1 MIPYIR
7 RKSILELMHNKE
19 IVYIDE
25 ITEKVNVS
33 IATVRRDLKTLAD
46 ENQIE
51 LLKGGAARIKQTN
64 AEKSLTEKLELNK
77 EEKELI
83 GGYAATL
90 VNDGQFIFIGPG
102 TTENWIIKHLKD
114 KDITVVTNGTY
125 HVEELRKHNIQ
136 TVILGGDVK
145 NSIAVIYGN
154 QTYRQ
159 IKNMIFDKC
168 FIGCSGFTI
177 KLGASTSDS
186 GVQEINKIAI
196 ANSKEVYIIADS
208 TKLGKNSRYIF
219 TNAETDY
226 KLITT
231 SLAEEKYKEE
241 NSVIIV
247 D

>member
-7 RKSILELMHNKE
+7 RKSILEFMHQKE

-51 LLKGGAARIKQTN
+51 LLKGGAARLKQTY
-64 AEKSLTEKLELNK
+64 AEKSLIEKLDLNK
-77 EEKELI
+77 GEKELI

-114 KDITVVTNGTY
+114 KDIIVVTNGTY
-125 HVEELRKHNIQ
+125 HIEELRKHNIQ
-136 TVILGGDVK
+136 TVILGGEVK
-145 NSIAVIYGN
+145 NSIAVITGN

-168 FIGCSGFTI
+168 FIGCSGYTL

-186 GVQEINKIAI
+186 GVSEINKIAI

-208 TKLGKNSRYIF
+208 TKLGQDSRYLF
-219 TNAETDY
+219 TNAEIDF
-226 KLITT
+226 KVITT
-231 SLAEEKYKEE
+231 SLADDKYKDE
-241 NSVIIV
+241 NAIIIV